1 MEMTEKTTGSGAA
14 RWGFYLMGLL
24 ILAMGLTL
32 NTKAGLGV
40 SPIISLSYAASVIWN
55 RNFGDMTF
63 VLYGIFVLIQAAIHL
78 REKGK
83 AGRSLLMK
91 DALQFPLSIV
101 FTRFLNVFS
110 VCIPSLEECGSAASG
125 LLGRLGVL
133 MLALIFTGIGAAM
146 SLSMRL
152 VPNPGDG
159 LVQVLADT
167 FGIGTGLMKNCVD
180 AFCIVLSLIM
190 GLLFAGK
197 PVGIGCAMK
206 NAGVG
211 VGIPDTGRVKLVF
224 EEDKKLL
231 IYSGASCIGQG
242 LGTVLTQMVVTNTDL
257 KHEDIVYERSNT
269 WFAPDSGTTSGS
281 RQTLVTGE
289 ACRRACG
296 KVMED
301 RNAGKT
307 IDDVIGKIY
316 YGEYLAKTDPLGANV
331 PNPVS
336 HVAYGYATQVC
347 ILDKKTGKIEEMVAA
362 HDVGKAVNPLSCE
375 GQIEGGVVM
384 SIGFAL
390 REHYPIDENCKP
402 IDKYGSLG
410 LFRSHEIP
418 KIDAIVVDK
427 PGLNVACGAIGIGE
441 ITSIP
446 TAPAIADAYFRWNGE
461 RQYSLPLTG
470 TPYERKC

>member
-1 MEMTEKTTGSGAA
+1 MNHNMEMTEKTTGSGSA

-110 VCIPSLEECGSAASG
+110 VCIPSLEECGSEASG
-125 LLGRLGVL
+125 ILGRLGVL

-159 LVQVLADT
+159 LVQVFADT

-197 PVGIGCAMK
+197 PVGIGIGTVCAVML
-206 NAGVG
+206 V
-211 VGIPDTGRVKLVF
+211 GRV
-224 EEDKKLL
+224 
-231 IYSGASCIGQG
+231 I
-242 LGTVLTQMVVTNTDL
+242 
-257 KHEDIVYERSNT
+257 
-269 WFAPDSGTTSGS
+269 
-281 RQTLVTGE
+281 TLFHH
-289 ACRRACG
+289 
-296 KVMED
+296 
-301 RNAGKT
+301 
-307 IDDVIGKIY
+307 IF
-316 YGEYLAKTDPLGANV
+316 
-331 PNPVS
+331 
-336 HVAYGYATQVC
+336 
-347 ILDKKTGKIEEMVAA
+347 
-362 HDVGKAVNPLSCE
+362 GKAMLQAS
-375 GQIEGGVVM
+375 
-384 SIGFAL
+384 
-390 REHYPIDENCKP
+390 
-402 IDKYGSLG
+402 G
-410 LFRSHEIP
+410 LESGR
-418 KIDAIVVDK
+418 
-427 PGLNVACGAIGIGE
+427 N
-441 ITSIP
+441 
-446 TAPAIADAYFRWNGE
+446 
-461 RQYSLPLTG
+461 
-470 TPYERKC
+470 